1 MAAIRQN
8 TSLFHRHNGNS
19 NGDLQP
25 VPDILP
31 QQLFLRM
38 LYLERKRT
46 ERSGRPFVLMLLESA
61 RLLRSGNEG
70 SFQKVFSALANSTRD
85 TDAKGWYQEHSTLG
99 VIFTELGPVADG
111 ASITHALL
119 SKVTGA
125 LSNNLSIGEINE
137 LRLSFRLFPDDWD
150 TRGKA
155 VESESAFYD
164 DLFRD
169 KGPKQFFRAMKRSMD
184 IVGSLV
190 ALILGLPLFLFVAL
204 AVKLTSRGP
213 ILFRQERVGQYGR
226 RFSFFK
232 FRSMYTACDDA
243 VHREYTKQFIANTNG
258 ADLAQGTSRQ
268 FKLVADKRVTR
279 VGHFLRRTSLDE
291 LPQFLNVLKGE
302 MSLVGPRPPVPYEVE
317 NYHLWH
323 RARLLAAKPGITGLW
338 QVRGRSRVKF
348 DDMVRMDLNYA
359 NSWSLWLDVK
369 ILLQTPLAVLS
380 GSGAH

>member
-8 TSLFHRHNGNS
+8 RSLWRRHNGNA
-19 NGDLQP
+19 NGDVQL
-25 VPDILP
+25 VPEILP
-31 QQLFLRM
+31 RELFQRM

-61 RLLRSGNEG
+61 KLLRSGDEG
-70 SFQKVFSALANSTRD
+70 TFCKVFSALASSTRETD
-85 TDAKGWYQEHSTLG
+85 TKGWYQEHSTIG

-111 ASITHALL
+111 ASITKALL
-119 SKVTGA
+119 SKVTAA
-125 LSNNLSIGEINE
+125 LSSNLSIGEINE
-137 LRLSFRLFPDDWD
+137 IRLSFRLFPDDWD
-150 TRGKA
+150 SRGKA
-155 VESESAFYD
+155 AETESAFYD
-164 DLFRD
+164 ELFRD
-169 KGPKQFFRAMKRSMD
+169 KTPKPFFRAMKRSMD

-190 ALILGLPLFLFVAL
+190 ALILGLPLFLLVAL

-213 ILFRQERVGQYGR
+213 ILFHQERVGQYGR
-226 RFSFFK
+226 RFSFLK
-232 FRSMYTACDDA
+232 FRSMYSACDDT

-317 NYHLWH
+317 NYDLWH

-338 QVRGRSRVKF
+338 QVWGRSRVKF
-348 DDMVRMDLNYA
+348 DDMVRMDLRYA
-359 NSWSLWLDVK
+359 NSWSLWLDIK
-369 ILLQTPLAVLS
+369 ILLRTPLAVLS